1 MRTKFNKK
9 LSSRAGRVLIPAGAL
24 WLAVLAAPAVAGPTI
39 KSGDQSYLTIDYA
52 LQVWGQNRDYTSPT
66 DSGEVTD
73 FFLRRNRLTFS
84 GQYNDQVGFYVQV
97 DAPADSKA
105 GNDDK
110 PTFFRDAYITLDY
123 SDPVRFIVGRFKNT
137 LTREN
142 LEACFEP
149 LTMDRAEVLSYTPF
163 GASRD
168 TGVAMWGNFADAHF
182 QYRLMVANG
191 REGDNV
197 VESSPRITARVHWS
211 AFDPEYDYGY
221 RGTYLGTKRV
231 LTIGA
236 GYDQQANVAYSNFAL
251 KTGPQDYKGMT
262 VDLFYEQPTSTGT
275 YTLSAA
281 STKYET
287 GDAINGIIP
296 DPTLP
301 VTSELEGYYAKVGYL
316 LPNKVGPGRLQ
327 FFARYEQLTY
337 NLDSGLRDNNWTSA
351 GANYYL
357 DGQRL
362 KVSFEYAN
370 IKFDEQDPI
379 DPSLQDYSQATL
391 GLQLLF

>member
-9 LSSRAGRVLIPAGAL
+9 LSPRAGRALIPAGAL
-24 WLAVLAAPAVAGPTI
+24 WLAVLATPAVAGPTI
-39 KSGDQSYLTIDYA
+39 KYGDQSYLTIDYA
-52 LQVWGQNRDYTSPT
+52 LQVWGQNRGYTSAT
-66 DSGEVTD
+66 DSGDVSQ

-97 DAPADSKA
+97 EAPADGKD
-105 GNDDK
+105 GVDDK
-110 PTFFRDAYITLDY
+110 STFYRDAYITLDY
-123 SDPVRFIVGRFKNT
+123 SDAVRFIVGRFKNT

-142 LEACFEP
+142 LEACLEP

-163 GASRD
+163 GGSRD

-191 REGDNV
+191 RKGDNV

-251 KTGPQDYKGMT
+251 KTGPQDYKGTT

-275 YTLSAA
+275 YTVSAA
-281 STKYET
+281 SMKYDT

-301 VTSELEGYYAKVGYL
+301 ITTQLEGYYAKVGYL
-316 LPNKVGPGRLQ
+316 LPDKVGPGRLQ
-327 FFARYEQLTY
+327 FFARYEESTY
-337 NLDSGLRDNNWTSA
+337 NLASGLRDNNWISG

-362 KVSFEYAN
+362 KVSFEYAT
-370 IKFDEQDPI
+370 IKFDKQDPTN
-379 DPSLQDYSQATL
+379 PSLQDYNQATL